1 MNGITVALLKL
12 LRPHQW
18 LKNLMLLFPP
28 FLGGTLL
35 QTGLSAQAVL
45 PLSAFCLAS
54 SATYIFND
62 ILDADR
68 DALHPRKSLRPIPA
82 GQIGKP
88 LGTVYAAAI
97 LGAAMILGAMV
108 SKTFLFLL
116 LTYLAVSAAY
126 SLGLKGQP
134 IIDIFCIAAGFV
146 LRLQAG
152 GAAFGVVISDW
163 LFLSVFLLA
172 IFLSTGKRLCEKNS
186 LGDNSGN
193 HRESLLHYPPGLLEG
208 TMYMTGAAVL
218 VTYSMYVIHRPA
230 LVYTVPLCT
239 FGLLRFMLLVKSNR
253 YGDPTE
259 SLLRDCILFV
269 VGFLWVV
276 IVGVAT
282 YLGQ

>member
-1 MNGITVALLKL
+1 MDEVTVALLKL

-18 LKNLMLLFPP
+18 LKNLMLIFPP

-35 QTGLSAQAVL
+35 QSGLTRQAVL

-62 ILDADR
+62 ILDVDR
-68 DALHPRKSLRPIPA
+68 DAHHPRKSRRPIPS
-82 GQIGKP
+82 GQIGKT
-88 LGTVYAAAI
+88 LATVYAVAI
-97 LGAAMILGAMV
+97 LGAAVVLGALV
-108 SKTFLFLL
+108 SKPFLL
-116 LTYLAVSAAY
+116 LLLAYLVVSAAY
-126 SLGLKGQP
+126 SLGLKSQP
-134 IIDIFCIAAGFV
+134 IVDIFCIATGFV

-152 GAAFGVVISDW
+152 GVAFSVDISDW

-172 IFLSTGKRLCEKNS
+172 IFLSTGKRLCERNT
-186 LGDNSGN
+186 LGDNGGN

-218 VTYSMYVIHRPA
+218 VTYSMYVIQRPA

-239 FGLLRFMLLVKSNR
+239 YGLLRFMLLVKSNR

-259 SLLRDCILFV
+259 SLLKDGVLFA
-269 VGFLWVV
+269 VGVLWVAL
-276 IVGVAT
+276 VGWAT
-282 YLGQ
+282 YGVS

>member
-1 MNGITVALLKL
+1 MRVKTFFLL

-35 QTGLSAQAVL
+35 KAGLVGQAAL
-45 PLSAFCLAS
+45 PMAAFCLAS
-54 SATYIFND
+54 SGTYIFND

-68 DALHPRKSLRPIPA
+68 DAHHPRKSRRPIPS
-82 GQIGKP
+82 GQIGKFP
-88 LGTVYAAAI
+88 AAI
-97 LGAAMILGAMV
+97 YATLLLAVAVALGWLV
-108 SKTFLFLL
+108 SIPFLL
-116 LTYLAVSAAY
+116 LLLAYLGVTAAY
-126 SLGLKGQP
+126 SLGLKSQP
-134 IIDIFCIAAGFV
+134 IADIFCIAAGFV

-172 IFLSTGKRLCEKNS
+172 IFLSTGKRLCERNT
-186 LGDNSGN
+186 LGDNGGN

-218 VTYSMYVIHRPA
+218 VTYSMYVIQRPA

-239 FGLLRFMLLVKSNR
+239 YGLLRFMLLVKSNR

-259 SLLRDCILFV
+259 SLLNDGVLFA
-269 VGFLWVV
+269 VGLLWVAL
-276 IVGVAT
+276 VGWAT
-282 YLGQ
+282 YGVS